1 MKKILLLITAI
12 SIAATVSGM
21 EKTFTIYT
29 ESFQK
34 ITFISNAA
42 VESFEG
48 TTNVVSGNI
57 KVDPDN
63 LSSATGMCKV
73 DMRTLDTGINLRN
86 THMRE
91 NHLHTKDYPYSVFN
105 LKSIEGASSLK
116 PGEKV
121 NFTAKGEFELHGVKR
136 EIEIPLQAEWSQNTK
151 ETPVKGAAEAIH
163 ITGEFSVALADYKIP
178 LPQFLFM
185 KLSDTQIVKIDIWAK
200 LGE

>member
-1 MKKILLLITAI
+1 MKKILLYITA
-12 SIAATVSGM
+12 SIIAVSASGT

-34 ITFISNAA
+34 ITFISKASM
-42 VESFEG
+42 ESFEG
-48 TTNVVSGNI
+48 TTNVVSGVI
-57 KVDPDN
+57 KIDAEN
-63 LSSATGMCKV
+63 LSDATAMCKV

-91 NHLHTKDYPYSVFN
+91 NHLHTKDFPYSQFN
-105 LKSIEGASSLK
+105 LKSITGASSIK
-116 PGEKV
+116 AGGPID
-121 NFTAKGEFELHGVKR
+121 FTVKGEFELHGVKK
-136 EIEIPLQAEWSQNTK
+136 EIEIPLHVEWVQNTQG
-151 ETPVKGAAEAIH
+151 TPVKGAAEALH

-185 KLSDTQIVKIDIWAK
+185 RLSETQIININIWAK